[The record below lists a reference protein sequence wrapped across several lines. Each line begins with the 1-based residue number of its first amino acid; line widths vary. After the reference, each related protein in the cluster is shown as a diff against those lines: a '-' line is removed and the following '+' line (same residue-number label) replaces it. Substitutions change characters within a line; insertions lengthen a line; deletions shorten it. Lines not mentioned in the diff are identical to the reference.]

1 MGYLGTK
8 PANSPLTSELIP
20 DGIITPADLSQGKPV
35 WDTSGNVGIGTASP
49 TDKLDVRGA
58 IRATGAFGMKG
69 NVSGNP
75 MMLDVQ
81 DQSGNTVIEI
91 GRADNVSSLVAMDFH
106 TGSTSTDYD
115 VRIIASGGN
124 GTSGNGIL
132 TYAASRVDF
141 NGNLFF
147 NSGYGSAALAY
158 GCRAWVN
165 FNGTGTVA
173 IRASGNVT
181 SITDNG
187 TGVYTINFTTAMP
200 DDNYA
205 VAGFGNW
212 IDNSNANGVVTARA
226 TSTKSTTA
234 LQVFTTNSTQAWA
247 GIGAVD
253 LSQISVSIFR

>member
-1 MGYLGTK
+1 
-8 PANSPLTSELIP
+8 
-20 DGIITPADLSQGKPV
+20 
-35 WDTSGNVGIGTASP
+35 
-49 TDKLDVRGA
+49 
-58 IRATGAFGMKG
+58 
-69 NVSGNP
+69 
-75 MMLDVQ
+75 MLDVQ

-141 NGNLFF
+141 NGNLFL

-173 IRASGNVT
+173 IRGSGNVS
-181 SITDNG
+181 SITDLG
-187 TGVYTINFTTAMP
+187 TGFYQVNMTTAMP
-200 DDNYA
+200 DVNYSLNVTRARSDANGGALVNSGA
-205 VAGFGNW
+205 VNT
-212 IDNSNANGVVTARA
+212 SNAQVRTII
-226 TSTKSTTA
+226 STTA
-234 LQVFTTNSTQAWA
+234 GSEDADFVF
-247 GIGAVD
+247 
-253 LSQISVSIFR
+253 VSIFR